1 MPREAS
7 AGGIVIREQAGE
19 LEVAVIRPHGRSLWA
34 LPKGHVDP
42 GESAAQ
48 TATREVWEETG
59 LKATLV
65 APLGEIRY
73 VYQFRG
79 QRIFKRVH
87 FFLFRYH
94 SGVLGDI
101 QHEGQR
107 VEVDEARWVPLVRV
121 ASLLGYKGEKA
132 IAARAVRMLL
142 RAGGLLPSSHSPP
155 EGSED

>member
-7 AGGIVIREQAGE
+7 AGGVVVREQGSE

-42 GESAAQ
+42 GETPEQ
-48 TATREVWEETG
+48 TAAREVWEETG

-65 APLGEIRY
+65 SSLGEIRY

-87 FFLFRYH
+87 FFLFRYQ
-94 SGVLGDI
+94 SGVIGEI
-101 QHEGQR
+101 RHGGPR
-107 VEVDEARWVPLVRV
+107 VEVDEARWVPLARAV
-121 ASLLGYKGEKA
+121 SLLGYKGEKA
-132 IAARAVRMLL
+132 IAARAAKLLL
-142 RAGGLLPSSHSPP
+142 RAEPGT
-155 EGSED
+155 D

>member
-1 MPREAS
+1 M
-7 AGGIVIREQAGE
+7 
-19 LEVAVIRPHGRSLWA
+19 AVIRPHGRSLWA

-42 GESAAQ
+42 GESAEQ

-59 LKATLV
+59 LKATLL

-121 ASLLGYKGEKA
+121 AALLGYKGEKA

-142 RAGGLLPSSHSPP
+142 RTGQPPALPEGPLEPP
-155 EGSED
+155 ED

>member
-1 MPREAS
+1 MRDLGS
-7 AGGIVIREQAGE
+7 E

-42 GESAAQ
+42 GETPEQ
-48 TATREVWEETG
+48 TAAREVWEETG
-59 LKATLV
+59 LRASLV

-87 FFLFRYH
+87 FYLFRYQ

-101 QHEGQR
+101 QHAGHR
-107 VEVDEARWVPLVRV
+107 VEVDETRWVPLARV
-121 ASLLGYKGEKA
+121 AALLGYKGEKA
-132 IAARAVRMLL
+132 IAARAARMLL
-142 RAGGLLPSSHSPP
+142 RAGASLVLSGVRP
-155 EGSED
+155 EGTGD

>member
-1 MPREAS
+1 
-7 AGGIVIREQAGE
+7 
-19 LEVAVIRPHGRSLWA
+19 VAVIRPHGRSLWA

-42 GESAAQ
+42 GESPEQ

-59 LKATLV
+59 LRATLV

-107 VEVDEARWVPLVRV
+107 IEVDEARWVPLVRTS
-121 ASLLGYKGEKA
+121 ALLGYKGEKA
-132 IAARAVRMLL
+132 IAARAARMLL
-142 RAGGLLPSSHSPP
+142 RAGTDLVLSGQKP

>member
-7 AGGIVIREQAGE
+7 AGGIVVREQAGE

-42 GESAAQ
+42 GESAEQ

-59 LKATLV
+59 LRATLV

-101 QHEGQR
+101 QHAGQR

-132 IAARAVRMLL
+132 IAARAARMLL
-142 RAGGLLPSSHSPP
+142 RAGNPLAVSGRPP
-155 EGSED
+155 DQGDD

>member
-1 MPREAS
+1 
-7 AGGIVIREQAGE
+7 
-19 LEVAVIRPHGRSLWA
+19 VIRPHGRSLWA

-42 GESAAQ
+42 GESPEQ

-59 LKATLV
+59 LRATLV

-107 VEVDEARWVPLVRV
+107 IEVDEARWVPLVRTS
-121 ASLLGYKGEKA
+121 ALLGYKGEKA
-132 IAARAVRMLL
+132 IAARAARMLL
-142 RAGGLLPSSHSPP
+142 RAGTDLVLSGQKP